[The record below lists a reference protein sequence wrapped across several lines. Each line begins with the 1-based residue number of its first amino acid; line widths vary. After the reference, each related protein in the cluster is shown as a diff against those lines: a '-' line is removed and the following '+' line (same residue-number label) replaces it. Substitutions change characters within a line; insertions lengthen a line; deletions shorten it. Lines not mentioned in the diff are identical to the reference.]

1 MESMMA
7 EHLFAWILIGLHVP
21 AIVFCV
27 FVFWSWSRDDVG
39 IKMDAPVGKRITKL
53 ANKMADL
60 SRRHGR
66 LANRKAKRERKRD
79 RLEDKVAALGRKQ
92 NDLVDNL
99 AGLAGRMVDS
109 LEELKTPAETDLP
122 PFAAQPPPPVADA
135 ETSYGSYTPPHP
147 PPVSSA
153 RVFTAHSQE
162 REKNI

>member
-1 MESMMA
+1 MEGMIA
-7 EHLFAWILIGLHVP
+7 ESLFAWILIGLHVP

-39 IKMDAPVGKRITKL
+39 IMDAPVGKRITKL
-53 ANKMADL
+53 ANRMADL

-79 RLEDKVAALGRKQ
+79 RLADKVSALAREQ
-92 NDLVDNL
+92 NDLVDKL
-99 AGLAGRMVDS
+99 ARLAGRMVDS
-109 LEELKTPAETDLP
+109 LEELKNPSETGLP
-122 PFAAQPPPPVADA
+122 PFAAQPPPPMADA
-135 ETSYGSYTPPHP
+135 KTSYGSYAPPQP
-147 PPVSSA
+147 SPVSST